1 MRAADASDVIAASVC
16 LELGFEAV
24 QDLSVLEDDNRRKEV
39 AVLLAGRVIAHL
51 GKGDVDSLVDEL
63 DNDLLVI
70 AQRARATE
78 PPDFRQHP
86 WFLRQPLY
94 VQVFINDVRPGK
106 DSSHPDVE
114 CTCGQVHA
122 SNNFERKHLRSQQ
135 HETQLWQAVR
145 DSEAELIARAER
157 SEWHVEQAERCM
169 AEAAHVIVRLQDE
182 LAGREVRRD
191 EPEPGAAQL
200 RRQLDEVRAKLVAEQ
215 RASTKLEGALRQQQ
229 KTTIDLLPHLARS
242 RGLCEVAREHQ
253 RAYLDGVFESSSLA
267 AAAQELWH
275 DALRRMR
282 LRADGLLKLG
292 GTAAKLGTDRV
303 RALWLYIYNNG
314 RERLYS
320 MLQGVLAGPQL
331 KLISQMH
338 REEFVA
344 QGHPREFAK
353 RMAKFFRDLKYPPE
367 EGLFIL
373 NWDAAKMQARKQW
386 DQRSNGLVGG
396 VDFDTNLQFNSYQD
410 WVDFRDNQV
419 AAGYILPFAVC
430 ASHQSLPMVMRLA
443 ALIPT
448 NLEYTADDLHGY
460 LTAIR
465 ANLFGEGFRYL
476 IVEGADNGG
485 PHRTEMVR
493 RALPEHYPDERK
505 PGGPSPNPRPHL
517 QPSPSSLR
525 QTLTVAIP
533 LPA

>member
-1 MRAADASDVIAASVC
+1 
-16 LELGFEAV
+16 
-24 QDLSVLEDDNRRKEV
+24 
-39 AVLLAGRVIAHL
+39 
-51 GKGDVDSLVDEL
+51 
-63 DNDLLVI
+63 
-70 AQRARATE
+70 
-78 PPDFRQHP
+78 
-86 WFLRQPLY
+86 
-94 VQVFINDVRPGK
+94 
-106 DSSHPDVE
+106 
-114 CTCGQVHA
+114 
-122 SNNFERKHLRSQQ
+122 
-135 HETQLWQAVR
+135 
-145 DSEAELIARAER
+145 
-157 SEWHVEQAERCM
+157 M
-169 AEAAHVIVRLQDE
+169 AEAAQVIVRLQEE
-182 LAGREVRRD
+182 LATCEARRD
-191 EPEPGAAQL
+191 EPEPSTAQL

-229 KTTIDLLPHLARS
+229 RTTIDLLPHLARS

-253 RAYLDGVFESSSLA
+253 RAYLDGVFESSSVA

-292 GTAAKLGTDRV
+292 GTAAQLGTDRV

-314 RERLYS
+314 RERLYG

-373 NWDAAKMQARKQW
+373 NWDPAKMQARKQW
-386 DQRSNGLVGG
+386 DQRSNWLVGG
-396 VDFDTNLQFNSYQD
+396 IDFDTNLAFNSYQD

-419 AAGYILPFAVC
+419 AAGYIMPFAVC
-430 ASHQSLPMVMRLA
+430 ASHPSLPMVVRLA

-448 NLEYTADDLHGY
+448 NLEYTADNLHSY

-465 ANLFGEGFRYL
+465 NNLFGEGFRYL
-476 IVEGADNGG
+476 IVQGADNGG

-493 RALPEHYPDERK
+493 RALPEHYPDERR
-505 PGGPSPNPRPHL
+505 SQVTL
-517 QPSPSSLR
+517 ALTLASSLAA
-525 QTLTVAIP
+525 LA
-533 LPA
+533 PAQAQA